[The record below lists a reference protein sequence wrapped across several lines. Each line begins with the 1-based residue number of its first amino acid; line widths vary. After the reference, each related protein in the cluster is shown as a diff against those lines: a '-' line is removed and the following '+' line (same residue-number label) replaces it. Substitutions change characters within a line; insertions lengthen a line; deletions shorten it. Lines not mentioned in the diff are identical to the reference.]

1 MPRPTPWCVPLPALP
16 LPDPGCLPRFN
27 GIRAYE
33 GKYKDDQYNC
43 IYDHDKFCLL
53 IWNII
58 KSNNKVYLPVV
69 GCQ

>member
-33 GKYKDDQYNC
+33 DEYKHDQYSC
-43 IYDHDKFCLL
+43 IYDHDQLNMEDYK
-53 IWNII
+53 I
-58 KSNNKVYLPVV
+58 K
-69 GCQ
+69 